1 MIEPFFFIGLSI
13 TYDQILKP
21 FPIIR
26 SNSVSNTSPIG
37 MGKNYKSRCSLFA
50 RMSSNGYRL
59 LILIKNC
66 QSLFSSDSISTSLLF
81 STAVISGSSS
91 APDLKDVLNPPE
103 RCKAQSIRPLE
114 TLHNALSLRQMDD
127 FLVKMVNSNL
137 YRQFCTHQR
146 LIKRNI
152 QITPYDADLDPLL
165 MISDLNTSNLNKII
179 LEEIATKKIEQ
190 DAELRKISF
199 DSHKSSMSGFLVE
212 QPMNTKTN
220 TISSSSTLTS
230 NLSDISGSNSQLQVL
245 SGLSGPNSIISSSS
259 VPSSPNDSSCA
270 EFWKK
275 TFFKSGSVDHQS
287 DNDQATTSFS
297 SPPSPMN

>member
-1 MIEPFFFIGLSI
+1 M
-13 TYDQILKP
+13 
-21 FPIIR
+21 
-26 SNSVSNTSPIG
+26 
-37 MGKNYKSRCSLFA
+37 
-50 RMSSNGYRL
+50 
-59 LILIKNC
+59 
-66 QSLFSSDSISTSLLF
+66 
-81 STAVISGSSS
+81 
-91 APDLKDVLNPPE
+91 LNPPE

-114 TLHNALSLRQMDD
+114 TLHNALSLRQMDA

-137 YRQFCTHQR
+137 YRQFCTHR

-152 QITPYDADLDPLL
+152 QITPYDADLDPLQL
-165 MISDLNTSNLNKII
+165 ISDLNTANLNKII

-199 DSHKSSMSGFLVE
+199 DSHKSSISGYLIE

-230 NLSDISGSNSQLQVL
+230 NLSDISNSNSQLQVL

-259 VPSSPNDSSCA
+259 VPSSPNDNSCT

-275 TFFKSGSVDHQS
+275 TFFKRSSVDHQS

>member
-1 MIEPFFFIGLSI
+1 ML
-13 TYDQILKP
+13 Y
-21 FPIIR
+21 R
-26 SNSVSNTSPIG
+26 SPG
-37 MGKNYKSRCSLFA
+37 
-50 RMSSNGYRL
+50 
-59 LILIKNC
+59 
-66 QSLFSSDSISTSLLF
+66 SISTSLLF

-91 APDLKDVLNPPE
+91 APDLKDMLNPPE

-127 FLVKMVNSNL
+127 FLVRMVNSNL
-137 YRQFCTHQR
+137 YRHFCTHQR

-152 QITPYDADLDPLL
+152 QITPYDADLDPLQL
-165 MISDLNTSNLNKII
+165 LNDLNSANLNKII
-179 LEEIATKKIEQ
+179 LEEIATKKSEQ
-190 DAELRKISF
+190 ENELRKISL
-199 DSHKSSMSGFLVE
+199 DSHKSSISGFLVE
-212 QPMNTKTN
+212 QPNTKTN

-245 SGLSGPNSIISSSS
+245 SGPNSIISSSS
-259 VPSSPNDSSCA
+259 VPSSPNDNSCT

-275 TFFKSGSVDHQS
+275 SFFNRGSVDHQS